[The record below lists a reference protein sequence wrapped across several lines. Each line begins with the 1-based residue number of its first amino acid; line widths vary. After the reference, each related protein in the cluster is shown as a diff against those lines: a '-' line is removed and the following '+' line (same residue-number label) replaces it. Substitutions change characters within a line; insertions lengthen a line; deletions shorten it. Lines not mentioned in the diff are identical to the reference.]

1 LAASKTERIFCA
13 TQSVDMISSLRY
25 EFGRVEVAVL
35 NIDLLPNVKDIVVID
50 DRMFALSIQVEGR
63 DDVDPNDIHM
73 EEDAGDNGAR
83 QEDGNGG
90 AEPHNGRS
98 DQPKEM
104 KDKTPAS
111 THHSDKQNDKPTKAL
126 LEMNDSYMT
135 DTSSA
140 LNPE

>member
-1 LAASKTERIFCA
+1 
-13 TQSVDMISSLRY
+13 MISSLRC
-25 EFGRVEVAVL
+25 EFGRVDVAVL
-35 NIDLLPNVKDIVVID
+35 NIDLLPNVIDIVVIS
-50 DRMFALSIQVEGR
+50 DRMFTLSIQVEGR

-90 AEPHNGRS
+90 TEPHNGSS

-111 THHSDKQNDKPTKAL
+111 THHSDRQNDKPTEAL
-126 LEMNDSYMT
+126 PEMNGSYMT
-135 DTSSA
+135 DTSRA